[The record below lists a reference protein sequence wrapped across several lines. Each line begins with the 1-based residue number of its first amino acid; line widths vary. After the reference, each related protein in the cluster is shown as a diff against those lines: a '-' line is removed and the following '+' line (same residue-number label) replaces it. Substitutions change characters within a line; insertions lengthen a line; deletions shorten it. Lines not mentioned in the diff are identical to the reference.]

1 MPAGMDLAT
10 GKSPPKMDIV
20 FNFLCLTSSAMDS
33 TSSAAVS
40 GVIITQDELSNG
52 QINRMALGE
61 AGTTVAGDVQQAARV
76 RPTVKVEGKDGS
88 GVPIGL
94 LFMSDF

>member
-1 MPAGMDLAT
+1 MTNG
-10 GKSPPKMDIV
+10 G
-20 FNFLCLTSSAMDS
+20 
-33 TSSAAVS
+33 

-61 AGTTVAGDVQQAARV
+61 AGTKVAGDVQQAARV
-76 RPTVKVEGKDGS
+76 RPTVKVEGKDGG